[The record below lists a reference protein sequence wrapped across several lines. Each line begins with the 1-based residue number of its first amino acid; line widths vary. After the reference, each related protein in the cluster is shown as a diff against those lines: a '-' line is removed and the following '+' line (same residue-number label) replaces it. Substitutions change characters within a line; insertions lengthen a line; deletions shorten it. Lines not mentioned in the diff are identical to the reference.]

1 MEELQNKIV
10 NMIYQIKNE
19 TMLLFI
25 QEIVADCYKDIVDMP
40 SQQRQP

>member
-10 NMIYQIKNE
+10 SMIYQIKNE

-25 QEIVADCYKDIVDMP
+25 QEIVADCYKDIVDTS
-40 SQQRQP
+40 SQQLQP